1 MRSPV
6 DFPWRQVVSTI
17 ALCSDVDKPG
27 KLVNAV
33 LKLEG
38 KYLAI
43 PVELGQPV
51 FAYCCQVKSI
61 DPFVI
66 F

>member
-1 MRSPV
+1 MG
-6 DFPWRQVVSTI
+6 QVVSTI
-17 ALCSDVDKPG
+17 ALCSDADKPCE
-27 KLVNAV
+27 LVNAI

-38 KYLAI
+38 QYLAI

-51 FAYCCQVKSI
+51 FAYCCEVQSV